1 MRIQHISIC
10 SPVLE
15 LTRPSSSWVGDSS
28 FPPAHII
35 YIYIERTPVPG
46 RGFSPVNITINSAI
60 PATETGFP
68 AKENRHGQGYR
79 LVHVHPDLC
88 IPTHLRRP
96 TRPRRVS
103 ASANWCWCLE
113 THELVMGV
121 HLPLALLLESN
132 GYAPAS
138 GFLPSKEN
146 SSLLSFLLGPI
157 AR

>member
-121 HLPLALLLESN
+121 NLTYPWPYSWRAMDMPRL
-132 GYAPAS
+132 PAS
-138 GFLPSKEN
+138 FHPRRIALFYPSYWG
-146 SSLLSFLLGPI
+146 L
-157 AR
+157 